1 MTAGRMTRRSLLV
14 AAGGA
19 FASGGLTHPAGA
31 LAALARPANPVLAD
45 RWLGAVAAG
54 QRTIELA
61 HSADLLGIQW
71 RGPVQARLHVRFKGY
86 DGRWSEWASA
96 GATGHGPDRPSQRDA
111 LVGEPVWTGG
121 TRTVQLRTNH
131 ALRGVRVHL
140 IDVSGGVGAHR
151 AALAADRSAIARL
164 ARSASLALAAPSL
177 QAGSGQPPIIARRA
191 WARGIAHPRVAPE
204 YGAVRLAFV
213 HHTENPNGYLAGEV
227 PAMLRAIFVFH
238 REVRGWNDI
247 GYNFVIDAFGRVFEA
262 RAGGIDEPVVGAHA
276 GGYNLASTG
285 VAVLG
290 SFTSQPLSA
299 PARRA
304 LQRLLAWKL
313 ALHGAPAQGR
323 VTVRVNPAGA
333 VYSRFPANAPVSLP
347 RIAGHRDADTTDC
360 PGDALYAQLQAIRPS
375 VRRLAPQPV
384 LATVALTRTILAPPT
399 SPATP
404 TPTPSPPTP
413 VPPAGTVG
421 GSEGLAG
428 TLAFL
433 DGTPIAGASLQIQA
447 RSVARR
453 GEVVVEQTLAQVQSD
468 AEGRWSLPASV
479 VPASSGVSLRAL
491 YAGAVAGAGGPP
503 GAGAAVSDP
512 LVLLAST
519 LTPAGAPAP
528 TPAAAPA
535 PAS

>member
-19 FASGGLTHPAGA
+19 FASGGLMHPAGA
-31 LAALARPANPVLAD
+31 LAALTRPANPVLAD

-61 HSADLLGIQW
+61 HSADLLGIEW
-71 RGPVQARLHVRFKGY
+71 RGPAEARLHVRFKGY

-164 ARSASLALAAPSL
+164 ARAASLALAAPSL
-177 QAGSGQPPIIARRA
+177 QAGSGQPPIIVRKA

-204 YGAVRLAFV
+204 YGSVRLAFV

-227 PAMLRAIFVFH
+227 PAMLHAIFVFH

-285 VAVLG
+285 IAVLG
-290 SFTSQPLSA
+290 SFTSQPIPA
-299 PARRA
+299 PAKRA

-313 ALHGAPAQGR
+313 ALHGVPAQGR

-384 LATVALTRTILAPPT
+384 LATVALTRTIPALPT
-399 SPATP
+399 IPVP
-404 TPTPSPPTP
+404 PTPSPPAP
-413 VPPAGTVG
+413 SPPAGTVG

-491 YAGAVAGAGGPP
+491 YAGAGAGAGGPP